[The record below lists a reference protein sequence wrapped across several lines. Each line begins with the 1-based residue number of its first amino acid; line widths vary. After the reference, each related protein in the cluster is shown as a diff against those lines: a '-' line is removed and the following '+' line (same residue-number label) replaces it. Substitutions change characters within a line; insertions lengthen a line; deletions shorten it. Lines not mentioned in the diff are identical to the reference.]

1 MHAEI
6 IIIPLNARG
15 GKEPRNG
22 QGTGDRVRKSEGFL
36 NPSSKKCKRPST
48 NGQAKITLSLFCF
61 FLRVSLARVCPSI
74 SLDDDVE
81 DARPDPPRAFR
92 AKGESSNA
100 RRVSFFRSS
109 SSSPPLL
116 TAFLSIIIK
125 KKLHWTKQNLPF
137 YRIFVAD
144 SRSPRDGKHIEV
156 VGHYDPVPGR
166 ESRAII
172 SKQKRED

>member
-1 MHAEI
+1 
-6 IIIPLNARG
+6 
-15 GKEPRNG
+15 
-22 QGTGDRVRKSEGFL
+22 
-36 NPSSKKCKRPST
+36 
-48 NGQAKITLSLFCF
+48 
-61 FLRVSLARVCPSI
+61 
-74 SLDDDVE
+74 
-81 DARPDPPRAFR
+81 
-92 AKGESSNA
+92 
-100 RRVSFFRSS
+100 
-109 SSSPPLL
+109 LL

-125 KKLHWTKQNLPF
+125 KKLQWTKQNLPF